1 MFMLTVSCTAHFRQV
16 FVKLSKC
23 IEINV
28 YLQVEPIYES
38 YDPLDINSDS
48 SNKVEVM
55 ANEYYNDDYC
65 TFTDK

>member
-1 MFMLTVSCTAHFRQV
+1 MFMLTVFCTAHFRQV

-23 IEINV
+23 IDINV

-38 YDPLDINSDS
+38 CDPLDINSDS